1 VGRLGAAGGVLVAAV
16 VLAIA
21 AGAAALPA
29 DDAIVPLDATSPESR
44 PLAQAYA
51 EDLRALHAAVAGC
64 APALDVQRHGIGFR
78 RPRGTAGGVPSLT
91 LWVWLDPDHP
101 RAGRSF
107 DARASDAFARYGQPL
122 FARLLGRSRIF
133 ADDRVGGYVLVL
145 TWLSPAQRGGRLVG
159 ESLAVFADKLA
170 AANFVHGTIGPA
182 TFLGRAQVRAFDGE
196 TELAP
201 PSLAL
206 DDGAAP
212 PALPC

>member
-1 VGRLGAAGGVLVAAV
+1 MGRRRAAAGLAGGV
-16 VLAIA
+16 VLAIVV
-21 AGAAALPA
+21 GAAALPA
-29 DDAIVPLDATSPESR
+29 DDAIVPPDATSPENR
-44 PLAQAYA
+44 ALAERYA

-78 RPRGTAGGVPSLT
+78 QPRGGSGSVPSLT
-91 LWVWLDPDHP
+91 LWIWLDPDHP
-101 RAGRSF
+101 RAGPSF
-107 DARASDAFARYGQPL
+107 DARASEAFARYGQPL
-122 FARLLGRSRIF
+122 FARLLARSRIF
-133 ADDRVGGYVLVL
+133 ADDRVGGYVLIL

-182 TFLGRAQVRAFDGE
+182 TFLRRAEVRAFDGE
-196 TELAP
+196 TELIP
-201 PSLAL
+201 PALVL